1 MNQNSG
7 LVEGSYNK
15 KTMLANQE
23 QQERLRQQQKVRKS
37 HMSSYGG
44 ISGTDGSR
52 NAVVHDTIQTRETR
66 PVDMRVAKTRSN
78 APAHSFPD
86 KDAKAKAMAEAMKK
100 VEKDAALKEM
110 RRERAKAVMRA
121 KDEEGKEAA
130 RAANRAAAKSRNVE
144 VIAEIIDQ
152 EAMVRSV
159 RREQAQSIRM
169 AKEEEKK
176 QQALR
181 RLQSKGLNPST
192 NRSIGTLEA
201 APESH
206 TELRSDED
214 VEIQRLERQL
224 VSLRYQPEAKQYGVK
239 KQLAVLKASK
249 LRKERASRVH
259 GEGEGIWHEAV
270 VVLVATDH
278 QSIVKTPDHQVL
290 GAEALLL
297 ALAKATE
304 KSPKTCLHRTPTKV
318 SRGATK
324 ESRSTKLATLHSYK
338 DTRHGPIQTSSVIWL
353 KLSL

>member
-1 MNQNSG
+1 
-7 LVEGSYNK
+7 
-15 KTMLANQE
+15 
-23 QQERLRQQQKVRKS
+23 
-37 HMSSYGG
+37 
-44 ISGTDGSR
+44 
-52 NAVVHDTIQTRETR
+52 
-66 PVDMRVAKTRSN
+66 
-78 APAHSFPD
+78 
-86 KDAKAKAMAEAMKK
+86 MKK

-249 LRKERASRVH
+249 LRKER
-259 GEGEGIWHEAV
+259 GEPSPRGGRGHMARSSSS
-270 VVLVATDH
+270 TGSDRP
-278 QSIVKTPDHQVL
+278 SIDSKDARPSSA
-290 GAEALLL
+290 GGRSLLL